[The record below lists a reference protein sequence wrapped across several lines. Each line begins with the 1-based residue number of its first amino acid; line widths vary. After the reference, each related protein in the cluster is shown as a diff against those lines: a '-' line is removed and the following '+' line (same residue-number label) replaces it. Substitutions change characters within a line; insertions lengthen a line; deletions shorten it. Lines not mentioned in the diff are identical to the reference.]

1 MSNPVS
7 AQSLVV
13 AAGLEDEAAF
23 LPLVIERFD
32 RQMRALKRLAAL
44 EALLS
49 AQAIDILGDEPK
61 GVAAMLYAVVRK
73 HADFYTVDRPLS
85 AEVEAIEE
93 ELGSDDFVTK
103 LTEQVPIASFDDF
116 FALGSLEHIEERLTH
131 DEPAAV

>member
-13 AAGLEDEAAF
+13 AAGMEDEAAF
-23 LPLVIERFD
+23 LPLVIERFE

-49 AQAIDILGDEPK
+49 AQAIDILGDKPG
-61 GVAAMLYAVVRK
+61 GVASMLYDVVRR
-73 HADFYTVDRPLS
+73 HAEFYVVDRPLS

-93 ELGSDDFVTK
+93 ELASDAFISE
-103 LTEQVPIASFDDF
+103 LIEQAPLVAYDDF
-116 FALGSLEHIEERLTH
+116 FSLGSVQRIEKRLQP
-131 DEPAAV
+131 DAISA